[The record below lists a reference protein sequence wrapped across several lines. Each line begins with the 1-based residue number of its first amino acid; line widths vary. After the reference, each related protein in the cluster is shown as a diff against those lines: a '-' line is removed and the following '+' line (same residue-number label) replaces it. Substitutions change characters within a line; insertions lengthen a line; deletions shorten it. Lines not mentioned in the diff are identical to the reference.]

1 MKKITRRDFVH
12 GSMGALA
19 GAVIM
24 GRPGFGA
31 GRTSLDERVIRRSLS
46 PVSVGRFELGLAS
59 YTFREFDLDS
69 ALAMAGRV
77 GLARIAVKSVHLPL
91 ESSEAEIRAA
101 AAKIRAAGL
110 VPYGCGVVYM
120 TTEAEVDQAFAYARA
135 GGMKVII
142 GVPGHELLGR
152 AERKVRETGI
162 ELAVHNHGP
171 GDLLYPT
178 PASILDRVK
187 NLDPRIGVCL
197 DIGHC
202 QRSGIDPSEAAVAC
216 GARLLDVHL
225 KDVTAPTK
233 DGGPVKGRAFA
244 AEVDPRVKPGDLV
257 AVEAGR
263 GVIDLPRFLRTLA
276 AMDYRGTA
284 AFEYEKDGRDPLP
297 GLAESVGYVR
307 GVLAAQEKQGEK
319 F

>member
-19 GAVIM
+19 GAVMM
-24 GRPGFGA
+24 GRPGSAA
-31 GRTSLDERVIRRSLS
+31 GRTSLDERVMGPSLS
-46 PVSVGRFELGLAS
+46 PASARRFELGLAS

-77 GLARIAVKSVHLPL
+77 GLARIALKSVHLQL

-297 GLAESVGYVR
+297 GLTESVGYVR
-307 GVLAAQEKQGEK
+307 GVLAAQEKQGNK
-319 F
+319 S

>member
-19 GAVIM
+19 GAVMM
-24 GRPGFGA
+24 GRPGFAA
-31 GRTSLDERVIRRSLS
+31 GRTSLDERVIGRSLS

-77 GLARIAVKSVHLPL
+77 GLARIALKSVHLQL

-120 TTEAEVDQAFAYARA
+120 TTEAEVEQAFAYARA
-135 GGMKVII
+135 GGMEVII

-152 AERKVRETGI
+152 AERKIRETGI

-178 PASILDRVK
+178 PASILDRIK

-233 DGGPVKGRAFA
+233 DGGP
-244 AEVDPRVKPGDLV
+244 
-257 AVEAGR
+257 VEAGR

-307 GVLAAQEKQGEK
+307 GVLAAQEKQGERS
-319 F
+319 

>member
-19 GAVIM
+19 GAVMM
-24 GRPGFGA
+24 GRPGSAA
-31 GRTSLDERVIRRSLS
+31 GRTSLDERVIGRSSS

-77 GLARIAVKSVHLPL
+77 GLARIALKSVHLPL

-120 TTEAEVDQAFAYARA
+120 TTEAEVEQAFAYARA
-135 GGMKVII
+135 GGMEVII

-152 AERKVRETGI
+152 AERKIRETGI

-178 PASILDRVK
+178 PASILDRIK

-233 DGGPVKGRAFA
+233 DGGPV
-244 AEVDPRVKPGDLV
+244 
-257 AVEAGR
+257 EAGR

-284 AFEYEKDGRDPLP
+284 AFEYEKDGLDPLP

-307 GVLAAQEKQGEK
+307 GVLAAQEKQGERS
-319 F
+319 

>member
-1 MKKITRRDFVH
+1 MNKFTRRDFVR
-12 GSMGALA
+12 GSLGALA
-19 GAVIM
+19 GAVMM
-24 GRPGFGA
+24 GQPGSAA
-31 GRTSLDERVIRRSLS
+31 GRTSPDERVMGPSLS
-46 PVSVGRFELGLAS
+46 PASARRFELGLAS

-69 ALAMAGRV
+69 ALSMAGRV
-77 GLARIAVKSVHLPL
+77 GLVRIALKSVHLPL
-91 ESSEAEIRAA
+91 ESSETEIRAA

-120 TTEAEVDQAFAYARA
+120 TTEAEVEQAFAYARA
-135 GGMKVII
+135 GGMEVII
-142 GVPGHELLGR
+142 GVPGHELLGS

-162 ELAVHNHGP
+162 ALAVHNHGP

-233 DGGPVKGRAFA
+233 DGGPV
-244 AEVDPRVKPGDLV
+244 
-257 AVEAGR
+257 EAGR

-276 AMDYRGTA
+276 AMDYRRTA

-307 GVLAAQEKQGEK
+307 GVLAAQKKQGEK
-319 F
+319 S

>member
-19 GAVIM
+19 GAVMM
-24 GRPGFGA
+24 GRPGSAA
-31 GRTSLDERVIRRSLS
+31 GRTSLDERVIGRSSS

-77 GLARIAVKSVHLPL
+77 GLARIALKSVHLPL

-120 TTEAEVDQAFAYARA
+120 TTEAEVEQAFAYARA
-135 GGMKVII
+135 GGMEVII

-152 AERKVRETGI
+152 AERKIRETGI

-178 PASILDRVK
+178 PASILDRIK

-233 DGGPVKGRAFA
+233 DGGP
-244 AEVDPRVKPGDLV
+244 
-257 AVEAGR
+257 VEAGR

-307 GVLAAQEKQGEK
+307 GVLAAQEKQGERS
-319 F
+319 

>member
-12 GSMGALA
+12 GSLGALA
-19 GAVIM
+19 GAVM
-24 GRPGFGA
+24 LRRPGSAA
-31 GRTSLDERVIRRSLS
+31 GRTSPDERVMGPSLS
-46 PVSVGRFELGLAS
+46 PASARRFELGLAS

-77 GLARIAVKSVHLPL
+77 GLVRIALKSVHLPL
-91 ESSEAEIRAA
+91 ESSETEIRAA

-135 GGMKVII
+135 GGMEVII

-171 GDLLYPT
+171 GDLIYPT

-233 DGGPVKGRAFA
+233 DGGPV
-244 AEVDPRVKPGDLV
+244 
-257 AVEAGR
+257 EAGR

-307 GVLAAQEKQGEK
+307 GILAAQKKQGEK
-319 F
+319 S

>member
-19 GAVIM
+19 GAVMM
-24 GRPGFGA
+24 GRPGSAA
-31 GRTSLDERVIRRSLS
+31 GRTSLDERVIGRSSS

-77 GLARIAVKSVHLPL
+77 GLARIALKSVHLPL

-120 TTEAEVDQAFAYARA
+120 TTEAEVEQAFAYARA
-135 GGMKVII
+135 GGMEVII

-152 AERKVRETGI
+152 AERKIRETGI

-178 PASILDRVK
+178 PASILDRIK

-233 DGGPVKGRAFA
+233 DGGPV
-244 AEVDPRVKPGDLV
+244 
-257 AVEAGR
+257 EAGR

-284 AFEYEKDGRDPLP
+284 AFEYEKDGLDPLP

>member
-24 GRPGFGA
+24 GRPGSGA
-31 GRTSLDERVIRRSLS
+31 GRTSLDERVIGRSLS

-77 GLARIAVKSVHLPL
+77 GLARIALKSVHLQL

-120 TTEAEVDQAFAYARA
+120 TTEAEVEQAFAYARA
-135 GGMKVII
+135 GGMEVII

-178 PASILDRVK
+178 PASILDRIK

-233 DGGPVKGRAFA
+233 DGGP
-244 AEVDPRVKPGDLV
+244 
-257 AVEAGR
+257 VEAGR

-319 F
+319 S